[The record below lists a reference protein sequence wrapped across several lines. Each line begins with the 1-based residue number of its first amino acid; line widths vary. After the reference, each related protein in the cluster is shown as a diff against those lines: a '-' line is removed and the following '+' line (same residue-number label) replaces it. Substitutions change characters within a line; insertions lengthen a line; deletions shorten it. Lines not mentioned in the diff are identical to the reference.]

1 MLFMEGGE
9 IVEQGR
15 PAELV
20 ANPRNERT
28 QKFLRL
34 VTGKV

>member
-1 MLFMEGGE
+1 VIIEEGT
-9 IVEQGR
+9 

-20 ANPRNERT
+20 NNHRNERT

-34 VTGKV
+34 VTGGL

>member
-1 MLFMEGGE
+1 MDSGM
-9 IVEQGR
+9 IIEQGT

-20 ANPRNERT
+20 NNPRNERT

-34 VTGKV
+34 VMGGI